1 MLTWSIHYLQGCG
14 TRGSIDSLGQ
24 LNPVCNI
31 LNCSLTDCFTCLTL
45 ERMFS
50 ELEVI
55 FQMYVLQ
62 QAHWY
67 PCDGDA
73 NRGCVG
79 DEANRKAVP
88 GLPAAHLF
96 ISWLWIMN
104 GSFLAFPSDLTIL
117 HADVFC
123 ADCSLF
129 SFFDS
134 LVSVYPQLLEIE
146 LFLLCYLWQ
155 SPTFMVSTSN
165 LLLMISGAIF
175 LVFMEI

>member
-88 GLPAAHLF
+88 GLPAAHLS

-104 GSFLAFPSDLTIL
+104 GSFLGLSIWSN
-117 HADVFC
+117 HSSC
-123 ADCSLF
+123 WC
-129 SFFDS
+129 
-134 LVSVYPQLLEIE
+134 
-146 LFLLCYLWQ
+146 LLCRLQ
-155 SPTFMVSTSN
+155 FV
-165 LLLMISGAIF
+165 LLLWFFSVCVPTAVTDWAIF
-175 LVFMEI
+175 IVLPLAKSHIHGLYF